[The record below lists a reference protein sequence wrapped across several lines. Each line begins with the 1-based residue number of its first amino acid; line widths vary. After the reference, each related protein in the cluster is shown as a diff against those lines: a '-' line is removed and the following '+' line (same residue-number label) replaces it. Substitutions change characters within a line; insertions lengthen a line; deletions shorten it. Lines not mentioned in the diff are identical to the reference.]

1 MKTFLLCRKN
11 GEKPNPIFL
20 SSYLTERPRC
30 KQRHLAFFFFF
41 HCFVKSPLHATQ
53 LQHKGTKKKKSI
65 DWI

>member
-30 KQRHLAFFFFF
+30 EQRHLAFFFSIALSKAPSMLLSFN
-41 HCFVKSPLHATQ
+41 T
-53 LQHKGTKKKKSI
+53 KGQKKKKKH
-65 DWI
+65 